1 MPTEMRKIVFSEE
14 EIVKAVLSQN
24 RHSVRKLPPGDI
36 VQVKAKSAPEP
47 LLELDIFDP
56 ESEATKT
63 IKLDTPYLAAAMLRF
78 CIDSN
83 IPIPRVADK
92 SVQILGGS
100 IALNI
105 SIDAGTTSFAV

>member
-14 EIVKAVLSQN
+14 EIVKAVLTQN
-24 RHSVRKLPPGDI
+24 RHSVKKLPAGDI
-36 VQVKAKSAPEP
+36 IQVTAKNTSEP

-56 ESEATKT
+56 TSEATKT
-63 IKLDTPYLAAAMLRF
+63 IKLDTSYLAAAMLRF
-78 CIDSN
+78 CIDHN
-83 IPIPRVADK
+83 IPVLRIADK

-105 SIDAGTTSFAV
+105 SINEGTTSFAV